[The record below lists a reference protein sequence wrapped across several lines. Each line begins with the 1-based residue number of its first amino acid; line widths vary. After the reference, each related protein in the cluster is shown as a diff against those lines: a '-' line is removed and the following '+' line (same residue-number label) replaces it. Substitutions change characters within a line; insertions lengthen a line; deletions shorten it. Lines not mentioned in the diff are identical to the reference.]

1 MIPLK
6 DNIPSRTF
14 PFVTIGIIILNVLV
28 YLYQASLRYHGQE
41 IFVHQMGA
49 IPFEIAHIIDIDPHS
64 AVPIPLTILTY
75 MFMHGGLLHLLG
87 NMLYLWIFGDNVEDS
102 LGHIRFVLF
111 YLFCGIMAAII
122 HILSDV
128 NSLIPMVGASG
139 AIAGV
144 LGAYFLLYPKAN
156 VLTLVIFFLFIRT
169 IRIPAVLFL
178 GLWFLIQILN
188 IGSVSPVAWYAHI
201 GGFIS
206 GILLIAFFIP
216 KRRGRTKY
224 YL

>member
-6 DNIPSRTF
+6 NDIPSRTF
-14 PFVTIGIIILNVLV
+14 PFVTLGIIILDVMV
-28 YLYQASLRYHGQE
+28 YLYQVSLGYHGQE

-49 IPFEIAHIIDIDPHS
+49 IPFEIIHIIDIDPHS
-64 AVPIPLTILTY
+64 AVPIPLTIFTY
-75 MFMHGGLLHLLG
+75 MFMHGGFLHLLG

-102 LGHIRFVLF
+102 LGHIRFFLF
-111 YLFCGIMAAII
+111 YLFCGVMAALI

-128 NSLIPMVGASG
+128 NSLSPMVGASG

-156 VLTLVIFFLFIRT
+156 VLTLVIFFLFIRI

-178 GLWFLIQILN
+178 GLWLLIQILN
-188 IGSVSPVAWYAHI
+188 IGSLSPVAWYAHI
-201 GGFIS
+201 GGFIC
-206 GILLIAFFIP
+206 GILLIAFFIS
-216 KRRGRTKY
+216 KRRGKIKY
-224 YL
+224 YH

>member
-6 DNIPSRTF
+6 DDVPSRTF

-28 YLYQASLRYHGQE
+28 YLYQASLGYHGQE
-41 IFVHQMGA
+41 IFVRQMGA
-49 IPFEIAHIIDIDPHS
+49 IPFEITHIIDIDPRS
-64 AVPIPLTILTY
+64 SVPIPLTVLTY
-75 MFMHGGLLHLLG
+75 MFMHGGFLHLLG

-111 YLFCGIMAAII
+111 YLFCGVMAALI

-128 NSLIPMVGASG
+128 NSLSPMVGASG

-169 IRIPAVLFL
+169 IKIPAILFL

-188 IGSVSPVAWYAHI
+188 IGSASPVAWYAHI
-201 GGFIS
+201 GGFIC
-206 GILLIAFFIP
+206 GILFIAFFIP
-216 KRRGRTKY
+216 KGKTRY
-224 YL
+224 YP